1 MLIEFSVANFH
12 SFRDRQTFSMVAAP
26 RLMKKNNVF
35 HPNLKGDKVPGLLK
49 VAAIYGP
56 NASGKSSLVNAFNIV
71 ARILRDNK
79 SKILPVDPFR
89 FDPSLANKPSE
100 FEYHFITNGVRYQF
114 SLAATKE
121 RIIKE
126 MLIAYPKGNES
137 LLYSREYLPSGEKY
151 IFGEDLEGGDVV
163 HEAWKRLTSPTTL
176 FIMQAVENSSEELDQ
191 LGIPLR
197 WFGPQSNT
205 ILQNGMVQWAAFS
218 KTILKQSGGI
228 ESNLQ
233 EFLQQID
240 VPITSIRLEEKD
252 PTWVL
257 DADLSFQERHAAIQK
272 NVRTIL
278 THETALGKAEFDFSE
293 ESGGTKNLMG
303 FWVPW
308 VLLTMKNSDSLLM
321 VDELDSS
328 LHPKIVE
335 DLVKRHVESKS
346 NSQLIFTTHDTHL
359 MNTKKMRRD
368 QFWVTERDANGATIL
383 RSVHDYEGREGENI
397 EKRYY
402 EGRYRGLPI
411 LRT

>member
-1 MLIEFSVANFH
+1 ML
-12 SFRDRQTFSMVAAP
+12 Q
-26 RLMKKNNVF
+26 
-35 HPNLKGDKVPGLLK
+35 
-49 VAAIYGP
+49 
-56 NASGKSSLVNAFNIV
+56 
-71 ARILRDNK
+71 
-79 SKILPVDPFR
+79 SK
-89 FDPSLANKPSE
+89 
-100 FEYHFITNGVRYQF
+100 
-114 SLAATKE
+114 
-121 RIIKE
+121 
-126 MLIAYPKGNES
+126 
-137 LLYSREYLPSGEKY
+137 
-151 IFGEDLEGGDVV
+151 
-163 HEAWKRLTSPTTL
+163 
-176 FIMQAVENSSEELDQ
+176 
-191 LGIPLR
+191 
-197 WFGPQSNT
+197 
-205 ILQNGMVQWAAFS
+205 
-218 KTILKQSGGI
+218 
-228 ESNLQ
+228 
-233 EFLQQID
+233 
-240 VPITSIRLEEKD
+240 
-252 PTWVL
+252 
-257 DADLSFQERHAAIQK
+257 K